1 MRAAPEF
8 RNGVEC
14 GRHRIGAFPGVF
26 RMLAAFLGAHLLAA
40 VQAFAQVPDLTIT
53 KTHGGDFTQG
63 QVSGAGY
70 TITVSNAASG
80 GPVLTGNTVTVVD
93 TLPTG
98 LTATLMTGPPS
109 WNCVLATVTCTTND
123 FLSAGQ
129 SYPAITLLVSVA
141 GNAGSPLINSVTV
154 SGGGETNTANDT
166 ATDPTTI
173 LGPADLTV
181 TKTHGGNFTQGQT
194 AGAGYTITVS
204 NAAGG
209 GPVFTGNTVTVVDT
223 LPVGLNATLMSGPP
237 SWNCVVA
244 TVTCTTNDFLS
255 AGQSYPA
262 ITLLVS
268 VAGNA
273 GSPLINSVK
282 VSGGGQTNTANDTA
296 TDPTTVLG
304 PADLTVTKTHAGN
317 FTQGQTG
324 ALYIITVSNGAS
336 SIPVV
341 SGNTVTVVDT
351 LPAGLTATAMS
362 GSGWTCVLATLSCTT
377 NLPLGTGQSYQPIS
391 LTVSVASNAGSP
403 LVNSV
408 TVSGGGEVDTS
419 NDTAMDSTTVVPT
432 VPVAQSTVSRKV
444 HGGAGTFNLPLSP

>member
-8 RNGVEC
+8 RGGVEC
-14 GRHRIGAFPGVF
+14 DRHRTGGFPGVF
-26 RMLAAFLGAHLLAA
+26 RVLAAFLGAGLLAA
-40 VQAFAQVPDLTIT
+40 MPAFAQVPDLTIT
-53 KTHGGDFTQG
+53 KSHGGNFAQG
-63 QVSGAGY
+63 QVVGAGY
-70 TITVSNAASG
+70 TITVTNAGG

-93 TLPTG
+93 ALPAG
-98 LTATLMTGPPS
+98 LTATAMVGPPV
-109 WNCVLATVTCTTND
+109 WNCVVASVSCTTTSQ
-123 FLSAGQ
+123 LAAGQ
-129 SYPAITLLVSVA
+129 SYPPITLTVSVA
-141 GNAGSPLINSVTV
+141 GNAGSPLINSVSV
-154 SGGGETNTANDT
+154 SGGGETNTANNT

-173 LGPADLTV
+173 LGPADLTI
-181 TKTHGGNFTQGQT
+181 TKTHGGNFTQGQVS
-194 AGAGYTITVS
+194 GAGYTITVS

-223 LPVGLNATLMSGPP
+223 LPAGLTATVMTGPP
-237 SWNCVVA
+237 SWNCVLA

-255 AGQSYPA
+255 AGQSYPV

-273 GSPLINSVK
+273 GSLLINSVT
-282 VSGGGQTNTANDTA
+282 VSGGGETNTANDTA

-304 PADLTVTKTHAGN
+304 PADLTVTKTHSGN

-324 ALYIITVSNGAS
+324 AQYIITVSNGAS

-341 SGNTVTVVDT
+341 GGNTVTVIDT

-362 GSGWTCVLATLSCTT
+362 GSGWNCVLAALSCTT
-377 NLPLGTGQSYQPIS
+377 NSSLGTGQSYQPIS
-391 LTVSVASNAGSP
+391 LTVTVASNAGNP
-403 LVNSV
+403 LVNVV

-432 VPVAQSTVSRKV
+432 VPVPQSAVSRKV
-444 HGGAGTFNLPLSP
+444 HGGASAFNLPLSP